1 MSLASVNGVMVT
13 DNIAIRVDGVSR
25 AFLNFMALGLS
36 SINQTI
42 FLLKVRCLSIINSLA
57 LNVSNICQ
65 PS

>member
-36 SINQTI
+36 SINTTI
-42 FLLKVRCLSIINSLA
+42 FLLKVRCLSIINLSA